1 MNEDFKTNTLTPDE
15 DGKYRWTYEMSLL
28 KNPTIFMLIWKIFF
42 LILLGI
48 LGFMMIIDAIEWDD
62 FFPDR
67 LLNNLKF
74 MGIFLVGMTVLVA
87 VGYLIYA
94 GMMGWKYIVEFEMD
108 EKGVNHRQIEWQ
120 AEKARKIVKKTT
132 MAGALT
138 GNYTT
143 MGVGMNAQRTEMYT
157 EFANVKKVI
166 AYPHRK
172 VIKVNALFNHNQVY
186 VRKEDFEFVNN
197 YIAKRC
203 VNAKIK

>member
-42 LILLGI
+42 FILLGI
-48 LGFMMIIDAIEWDD
+48 FGFMMIIDAIEWDD

-157 EFANVKKVI
+157 EFVNVKKVI

-186 VRKEDFEFVNN
+186 VRKEDFEFVKN